1 LRDNLDYACLW
12 TYDTFYRKTEV
23 IWERNM
29 KLSISDEYIDKIIYL
44 MENVRD
50 SNFAIGDVL
59 VELVDLHPGLR
70 TDVMRYVAGK
80 LAMSSATLYDYENT
94 ARRWTREYREMY
106 PALDWTIYR
115 NSDPVTNKDMLDKC
129 MDEGWNATTFKER
142 MYPDMVSPASIT
154 KRVIGL
160 LDKIIKS
167 DVPYYIEAAIM
178 QLIEKLQEIY
188 DQLDDEF

>member
-1 LRDNLDYACLW
+1 MLR
-12 TYDTFYRKTEV
+12 
-23 IWERNM
+23 
-29 KLSISDEYIDKIIYL
+29 ISDEYIDRL
-44 MENVRD
+44 MLLLDDVV
-50 SNFAIGDVL
+50 SNQFAVGDL
-59 VELVDLHPGLR
+59 LAELVDLHPGQR

-167 DVPYYIEAAIM
+167 DVPYYIEAELMPI
-178 QLIEKLQEIY
+178 IEKLQEIY